1 MAVKLAQSH
10 GHLFGTKLMN
20 TQSNTAFS
28 LLALAIG
35 AFAIGTTE
43 FSPMGLLPNIAHD
56 LGISIPTAGMLITG
70 YALGVMLGA
79 PFMTLWFG
87 GFARRN
93 ALIFL
98 MAIFTVGNLI
108 AAFSP
113 SYMSLLGARLIT
125 SLNHGAF
132 FGIGSVVAASIVPAH
147 KQASAVAT
155 MFMGLTIANI
165 GGVPLATW
173 VGQNIGWRMSFLAI
187 SVLGVITMLALWK
200 ALPQDMVAQKPNV
213 KAELKVLTRTPVV
226 LALLT
231 TVLGAGAMFTL
242 YTYIAPSLAEFTHAS
257 PTFITF
263 MLVLIGVGFSIG
275 NHLGGRFADLSI
287 NKTLIGFLVLL
298 IVMMVTFPILAQSQI
313 GAAIALVIW
322 GAATFALVPPLQM
335 RVMSVAHEAP
345 GLASS
350 VNIGAFNLGNAVGAA
365 AGALVLD
372 LGWGYSAV
380 SFAGALLAGL
390 GLLLVLFQIKRE
402 SSPTQALQ
410 QCSD

>member
-1 MAVKLAQSH
+1 
-10 GHLFGTKLMN
+10 MN

-43 FSPMGLLPNIAHD
+43 FSPMGLLPNIAND

-187 SVLGVITMLALWK
+187 SLLGIITMLALWK
-200 ALPQDMVAQKPNV
+200 ALPQGMVAQKPNV
-213 KAELKVLTRTPVV
+213 KAELKVLTRTPVI

-263 MLVLIGVGFSIG
+263 MLMLIGVGFSIG

-390 GLLLVLFQIKRE
+390 ALLLVLFQIKRE
-402 SSPTQALQ
+402 SSPAQALQ

>member
-1 MAVKLAQSH
+1 
-10 GHLFGTKLMN
+10 MN